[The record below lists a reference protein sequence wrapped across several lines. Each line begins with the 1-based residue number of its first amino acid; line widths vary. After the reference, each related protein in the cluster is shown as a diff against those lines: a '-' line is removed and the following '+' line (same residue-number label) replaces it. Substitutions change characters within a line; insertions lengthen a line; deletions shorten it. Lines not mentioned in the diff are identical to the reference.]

1 MIDDESEKH
10 REVIIKR
17 FQDVYIARRN
27 INQEKEGKMS
37 AD

>member
-10 REVIIKR
+10 REAIIKR